1 MHLINPLTTNDDCSR
16 HRNSAA
22 CYQLVQSALLAE
34 RVGQGGGGWVSPR
47 RLQCMAAVAA
57 GCRLCRKALFNARW
71 AIVLLSCTNRPRKH
85 SFLLCMGSTSDILVS
100 FQSGGALS
108 GRRALTIERLLM
120 SVCDQGNEL
129 VKDMWKKLWLKHSRS
144 GSTGEKRCD

>member
-1 MHLINPLTTNDDCSR
+1 MNPCHFTSVHLINPLTTNDDCSR

-85 SFLLCMGSTSDILVS
+85 SFRSISDILGS
-100 FQSGGALS
+100 FQSRGVLS
-108 GRRALTIERLLM
+108 GRRALTIERLLI
-120 SVCDQGNEL
+120 SGCSQGHEL
-129 VKDMWKKLWLKHSRS
+129 V
-144 GSTGEKRCD
+144 